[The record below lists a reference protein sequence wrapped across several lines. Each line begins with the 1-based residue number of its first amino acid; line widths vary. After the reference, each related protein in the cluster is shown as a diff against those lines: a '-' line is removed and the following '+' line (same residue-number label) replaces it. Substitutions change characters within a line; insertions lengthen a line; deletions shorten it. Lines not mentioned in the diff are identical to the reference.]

1 MSTLIANAGV
11 FWSGLVMT
19 LALAVLSAAL
29 ALPAGL
35 VLAIMRSS
43 PVPGFRWLSAIYVT
57 ATRNVPLAVVFF
69 FSAFVLPQL
78 GVRVSYFSFAIIALV
93 AYYSSF
99 FCEAIRSGINAVFIG
114 QAEAA
119 RSIGLSY
126 RDCLRFVVLPQ
137 ALRSSIPP
145 VVNVTIA
152 LVKNTA
158 VASAFGVAESLSAMQ
173 RLANDESSAVIAILV
188 ATAAIYLCITVPLGL
203 VATQIERRSAYS
215 R

>member
-1 MSTLIANAGV
+1 
-11 FWSGLVMT
+11 MT
-19 LALAVLSAAL
+19 LALAVLSIGL
-29 ALPAGL
+29 ALPGGL
-35 VLAIMRSS
+35 LLAIMRSS
-43 PVPGFRWLSAIYVT
+43 PVLGFRALSTLYV
-57 ATRNVPLAVVFF
+57 AVTRNVPLAVVFF

-78 GVRVSYFSFAIIALV
+78 GVRVSYFSFAVIALV

-99 FCEAIRSGINAVFIG
+99 FCEAIRSGINSVAFG

-126 RDCLRFVVLPQ
+126 SDCLRFVVLPQ
-137 ALRSSIPP
+137 ALRNSIPP
-145 VVNVTIA
+145 VVNVMIA

-173 RLANDESSAVIAILV
+173 RLANDEAAAVLVILMATAVI
-188 ATAAIYLCITVPLGL
+188 YLSITVPLGF
-203 VATQIERRSAYS
+203 VATRIERRSAYS